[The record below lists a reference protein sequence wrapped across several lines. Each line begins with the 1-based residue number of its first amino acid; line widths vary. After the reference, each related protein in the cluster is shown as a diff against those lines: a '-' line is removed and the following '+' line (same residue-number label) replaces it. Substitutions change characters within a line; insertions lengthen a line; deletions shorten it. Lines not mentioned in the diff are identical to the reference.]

1 MTEAIASATVNS
13 GKRPRR
19 SLLEPIV
26 MAVTLALIVLFS
38 VTIRGFATL
47 GNLSVILSNSTSLV
61 ILSCGMAVVI
71 ISRGLDLSQVA
82 AMVAGATT
90 FCTLINAG
98 LTGPPA
104 IVLAILA
111 MTLIGLANGWLI
123 AFVEIPAMLATLAS
137 AMVVTGLFRFAVLR
151 GEYLLILPK
160 SNPAVVIFNSNVL
173 PGLTAP
179 VALMIATLIV
189 TWLLLR
195 ATTFGR
201 IVYGMGD
208 NFQAARL
215 AGLPVRTTTVIVYIY
230 AALTALLAGL
240 VIAAASGT
248 VDFRIVTNGSLLFE
262 VILVVVLGGI
272 PLRGGRGGVRNILV
286 GAALI
291 AVLRNGMTLYDFSTQ
306 KPGHAEGRRPD
317 GGDFR
322 RQLSQPERR
331 GDRHRRRSVK
341 NCVTKGGN

>member
-1 MTEAIASATVNS
+1 MAEAIASATVNS
-13 GKRPRR
+13 GRNARR

-26 MAVTLALIVLFS
+26 LAVTLAMIVLFS
-38 VTIRGFATL
+38 VTLQGFATL

-71 ISRGLDLSQVA
+71 ISRGLDLSQIA

-90 FCTLINAG
+90 FCTFINAG
-98 LTGPPA
+98 LPGPLA
-104 IVLAILA
+104 IVLAVVA
-111 MTLIGLANGWLI
+111 MALIGLVNGWLI
-123 AFVEIPAMLATLAS
+123 AFIEVPPMLATLAS
-137 AMVVTGLFRFAVLR
+137 AMFITGMFRFGVLR

-160 SNPAVVIFNSNVL
+160 SNPAVVFFNSSIL

-179 VALMIATLIV
+179 VAFMIATLIV
-189 TWLLLR
+189 TWMLLR

-215 AGLPVRTTTVIVYIY
+215 VGLPVRTTIVFVYIY

-272 PLRGGRGGVRNILV
+272 PLRGGRGGVRNLLI

-306 KPGHAEGRRPD
+306 TQDMLTGVVLMAAIFVDNYLNPRDAETD
-317 GGDFR
+317 TVGD
-322 RQLSQPERR
+322 L
-331 GDRHRRRSVK
+331 
-341 NCVTKGGN
+341 

>member
-1 MTEAIASATVNS
+1 
-13 GKRPRR
+13 
-19 SLLEPIV
+19 

-38 VTIRGFATL
+38 LSIKGFATL

-71 ISRGLDLSQVA
+71 VSRGLDLSQVA

-90 FCTLINAG
+90 FSTLINAG
-98 LTGPPA
+98 FSGPPA
-104 IVLAILA
+104 IILAILA
-111 MTLIGLANGWLI
+111 MALIGFVNGWLI
-123 AFVEIPAMLATLAS
+123 AFAEIPAMLATLAS
-137 AMVVTGLFRFAVLR
+137 AMFVTGLFRFAVLR

-160 SNPAVVIFNSNVL
+160 SNPAVVVFKSDVL
-173 PGLTAP
+173 PGVAAP
-179 VALMIATLIV
+179 VALMIATLVV

-195 ATTFGR
+195 YTTTGR
-201 IVYGMGD
+201 IIYGMGD

-215 AGLPVRTTTVIVYIY
+215 AGLPVRQTTVFVYIY

-248 VDFRIVTNGSLLFE
+248 VDFRVVTNGSLLFE

-272 PLRGGRGGVRNILV
+272 PLRGGRGGVRNLLV

-306 KPGHAEGRRPD
+306 IQDMLRGVVLLAAIFADNYLNPRDAETD
-317 GGDFR
+317 TVGD
-322 RQLSQPERR
+322 L
-331 GDRHRRRSVK
+331 
-341 NCVTKGGN
+341 

>member
-1 MTEAIASATVNS
+1 MAEAIASATV
-13 GKRPRR
+13 GLGRKPRR

-38 VTIRGFATL
+38 LTIPGFATL
-47 GNLSVILSNSTSLV
+47 GNLSVVLSNSTSLV

-82 AMVAGATT
+82 AMVAAATT
-90 FCTLINAG
+90 FSTLINAG
-98 LTGPPA
+98 LSGPPA
-104 IVLAILA
+104 LVLAMIA
-111 MTLIGLANGWLI
+111 MALIGFANGWLI

-137 AMVVTGLFRFAVLR
+137 AMLVTGLFRFAVLR

-160 SNPAVVIFNSNVL
+160 SNPAILFFSSSLL

-179 VALMIATLIV
+179 VALMIVTLIV

-195 ATTFGR
+195 YTTTGR
-201 IVYGMGD
+201 IIYGMGD

-215 AGLPVRTTTVIVYIY
+215 AGLPVRATTVFVYIY
-230 AALTALLAGL
+230 SALAALFAGL

-262 VILVVVLGGI
+262 IILVVVLGGI
-272 PLRGGRGGVRNILV
+272 PLEA
-286 GAALI
+286 GAEVCVMCWSAL
-291 AVLRNGMTLYDFSTQ
+291 R
-306 KPGHAEGRRPD
+306 
-317 GGDFR
+317 
-322 RQLSQPERR
+322 
-331 GDRHRRRSVK
+331 
-341 NCVTKGGN
+341 

>member
-1 MTEAIASATVNS
+1 MAEAVASATVDV
-13 GKRPRR
+13 GAKPRR

-26 MAVTLALIVLFS
+26 MGVTVALIVLFS
-38 VTIRGFATL
+38 LTIRGFATL

-71 ISRGLDLSQVA
+71 ISRGLDLSQIA

-90 FCTLINAG
+90 FSTLINAG
-98 LTGPPA
+98 VSGPLA
-104 IVLAILA
+104 LVLSIVA
-111 MTLIGLANGWLI
+111 MALIGLANGWLI

-137 AMVVTGLFRFAVLR
+137 AMFVTGLFRFAVLR
-151 GEYLLILPK
+151 GEFLLILPK
-160 SNPAVVIFNSNVL
+160 SNPALVVFNSNLL
-173 PGLTAP
+173 PGLTTP
-179 VALMIATLIV
+179 VALMIATLVV

-195 ATTFGR
+195 TTTTGR
-201 IVYGMGD
+201 VIYGMGD

-215 AGLPVRTTTVIVYIY
+215 TGLPVRQTTILAYIY
-230 AALTALLAGL
+230 AALTALVAGL

-272 PLRGGRGGVRNILV
+272 PLRGGRGGVRNLLV

-306 KPGHAEGRRPD
+306 TQDMLKGVVLIAAIFVDNYLNPRDTETD
-317 GGDFR
+317 TVGD
-322 RQLSQPERR
+322 L
-331 GDRHRRRSVK
+331 
-341 NCVTKGGN
+341 

>member
-1 MTEAIASATVNS
+1 MSDAIAPATVKLGS
-13 GKRPRR
+13 KPRS

-26 MAVTLALIVLFS
+26 LAVTLALIVLFS
-38 VTIRGFATL
+38 LTIRGFASF
-47 GNLSVILSNSTSLV
+47 GNLLVILSNSTSLV

-90 FCTLINAG
+90 FTTLINTG
-98 LTGPPA
+98 LGGLPA
-104 IVLAILA
+104 LLLTVAA
-111 MTLIGLANGWLI
+111 MASIGLVNGWLI
-123 AFVEIPAMLATLAS
+123 AYIEVPAMLATLAS
-137 AMVVTGLFRFAVLR
+137 AMFVTGLFRFAVLR
-151 GEYLLILPK
+151 GESMLLVPK
-160 SNPAVVIFNSNVL
+160 SNPAIAFFNTDVL

-179 VALMIATLIV
+179 VALMIVTMIV
-189 TWLLLR
+189 SWLLLR
-195 ATTFGR
+195 YTTAGR
-201 IVYGMGD
+201 IIYALGD

-215 AGLPVRTTTVIVYIY
+215 SGLPVRRTTILIYIY

-272 PLRGGRGGVRNILV
+272 PLRGGRGGMHNLLV
-286 GAALI
+286 GAGLI

-306 KPGHAEGRRPD
+306 VQDLLKGVVLIAAILVDNYLNPRDTETD
-317 GGDFR
+317 TVGD
-322 RQLSQPERR
+322 L
-331 GDRHRRRSVK
+331 
-341 NCVTKGGN
+341 